1 MLFCHQ
7 NLKPATLCQKQV
19 SLTVCIAL
27 TPINDLGL
35 DKVDIKDLARVLDQ
49 NQSAGEGTDILD
61 LRGDLPVLII
71 FHFVK
76 KL

>member
-1 MLFCHQ
+1 MLSCHQ

-35 DKVDIKDLARVLDQ
+35 DKVDIEDLARILDR
-49 NQSAGEGTDILD
+49 NLVGTVILD
-61 LRGDLPVLII
+61 LHGDLPVWII